1 MGLFNN
7 KRKVYIT
14 MNDKREK
21 FASRLG
27 FILVSA
33 GCAVGLG
40 NVWKFP
46 YICGKNGG
54 AAFIVIYLL
63 CLLGLG
69 LPILI
74 CEYAIG
80 RGSNKSLGSA
90 FKMLSPEG
98 TRWHHFRWVAYA
110 GNYLLMMFYTMV
122 AGWMLN
128 YFVYSLTGQ
137 LSGKNSLGLQK
148 GVEKISKV
156 MMIFLFALMIIMAVN
171 SLLLDGSSEGLKF
184 YLVPDFSKMKEQ
196 GIGNVVFAAM
206 SHAFFTLGL
215 GIGSMEIFGSYL
227 SRDCKLTGESINVVI
242 LDTVVALTA
251 GIIIIPACFAYG
263 INPGAGPSLLF
274 ITLPNVFN
282 QMPGGVIWEV
292 LFFIFMAFAA
302 LSTVIAVYENIIAMT
317 MDLFNCSRKRASL
330 VNLFVISVLCMPAVL
345 GYNVLSGVQPLGAG
359 TTIMDLEDFI
369 VSYNILPLGC
379 LLFVLFCTRKNG
391 WGYDNFV
398 AEVNMGKG
406 ISFPKW
412 LKGYMVYVLPVID
425 LVIYFK
431 GYYDMFKPQGTKVVC
446 IWMTVAVILA
456 LLVFYIAAGKGKK
469 SND

>member
-1 MGLFNN
+1 
-7 KRKVYIT
+7 
-14 MNDKREK
+14 
-21 FASRLG
+21 
-27 FILVSA
+27 
-33 GCAVGLG
+33 
-40 NVWKFP
+40 
-46 YICGKNGG
+46 
-54 AAFIVIYLL
+54 
-63 CLLGLG
+63 
-69 LPILI
+69 
-74 CEYAIG
+74 
-80 RGSNKSLGSA
+80 
-90 FKMLSPEG
+90 
-98 TRWHHFRWVAYA
+98 
-110 GNYLLMMFYTMV
+110 
-122 AGWMLN
+122 
-128 YFVYSLTGQ
+128 
-137 LSGKNSLGLQK
+137 
-148 GVEKISKV
+148 
-156 MMIFLFALMIIMAVN
+156 
-171 SLLLDGSSEGLKF
+171 
-184 YLVPDFSKMKEQ
+184 
-196 GIGNVVFAAM
+196 
-206 SHAFFTLGL
+206 
-215 GIGSMEIFGSYL
+215 
-227 SRDCKLTGESINVVI
+227 
-242 LDTVVALTA
+242 
-251 GIIIIPACFAYG
+251 
-263 INPGAGPSLLF
+263 
-274 ITLPNVFN
+274 
-282 QMPGGVIWEV
+282 MPGGGIWEV

-317 MDLFNCSRKRASL
+317 MDLFNCSRMRASL